1 MQQPSNELED
11 IDEDDFLDSI
21 DAEDFVFVINNEGD
35 LKTLVLP
42 DEFDNKDIPQNITAI
57 LKVFGVASLN
67 PSTLH

>member
-11 IDEDDFLDSI
+11 ISEDDFLDSI
-21 DAEDFVFVINNEGD
+21 DAEDFVFVINHEGC

-42 DEFDNKDIPQNITAI
+42 DEFNNTEIPKSIAAI
-57 LKVFGVASLN
+57 LSVFGVDSIH